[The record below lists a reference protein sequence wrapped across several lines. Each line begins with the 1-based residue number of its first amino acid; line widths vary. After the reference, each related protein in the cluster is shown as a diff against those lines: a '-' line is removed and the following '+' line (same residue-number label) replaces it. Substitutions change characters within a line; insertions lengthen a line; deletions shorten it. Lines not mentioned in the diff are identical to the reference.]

1 MWATSEQN
9 TSVFPDTSLCS
20 DTYPAFV
27 ASYSARPRCFSNL
40 CRSSI
45 LLSLLRNTLG
55 QAIICSI
62 DISIVSRRKSSRLF
76 RLVLATIKMLNN
88 LKSQMFKICR
98 TDIKNILRTKFLLFQ
113 LSEDM
118 ENVLENTKVL
128 QITFAVVI
136 FSTEI

>member
-1 MWATSEQN
+1 
-9 TSVFPDTSLCS
+9 
-20 DTYPAFV
+20 
-27 ASYSARPRCFSNL
+27 
-40 CRSSI
+40 
-45 LLSLLRNTLG
+45 
-55 QAIICSI
+55 
-62 DISIVSRRKSSRLF
+62 
-76 RLVLATIKMLNN
+76 
-88 LKSQMFKICR
+88 MFKICR